1 MPRGGN
7 AKTLRPKKNKKINS
21 FVKVLAY
28 QHRKGEESQ
37 IFQEKS

>member
-7 AKTLRPKKNKKINS
+7 AKTLRPKKKKKNS

-28 QHRKGEESQ
+28 QHRKGEQSQ